1 MRAGKLRRRVA
12 IQSLTETKDT
22 YGEPIKS
29 WTTVYTVYAQVLP
42 LRGDERAQNQQLM
55 SRADTKFRI
64 RYNSDMT
71 ITTKHRLVYDGD
83 NYDIT
88 AILEIGRKE
97 GWEILAHKVE

>member
-1 MRAGKLRRRVA
+1 MRAGKLSRRVE
-12 IQSLTETKDT
+12 IQILAETDDG
-22 YGEPIKS
+22 YGEPIKA

-42 LRGDERAQNQQLM
+42 MRGDERAQNQQLV

-64 RYNSDMT
+64 RHNSDMT

-97 GWEILAHKVE
+97 GLEIMAHKVE

>member
-1 MRAGKLRRRVA
+1 MRAGRLSRRIA
-12 IQSLTETKDT
+12 IQSVVETLDG
-22 YGEPIKS
+22 YGEPIKA
-29 WTTVYTVYAQVLP
+29 WTTVYTVYAEVTP
-42 LRGDERAQNQQLM
+42 LRGDERALNQQLV

-71 ITTKHRLVYDGD
+71 ITEKHRLVFDSE

>member
-1 MRAGKLRRRVA
+1 MRAGRLSRRVA
-12 IQSLTETKDT
+12 IQSVAETLNA
-22 YGEPIKS
+22 YGEPIKA
-29 WTTVYTVYAQVLP
+29 WTTAYTVYAQVTP
-42 LRGDERAQNQQLM
+42 LRGDERALNQQLV

-71 ITTKHRLVYDGD
+71 ITTKYRLVFDGE